1 MAMQVVFWKEL
12 ADLFGSKRFIILLSL
27 ILIVAG
33 ASVYLAG
40 QSLKENPPQDSAYVY
55 LRLFTQGAGG
65 LPSFLSF
72 LAFFGPL
79 IGVLLGFDVVNSEFN
94 RGTVSRVLAQP
105 IYRDSWING
114 KFLAGLTTLAL
125 ALAGIILIIFG
136 LDVYTLG
143 FPPDG
148 GELSRMSTFFVVG
161 LIYLGFWLALGILF
175 SILFRQAASSAL
187 ASIAVW
193 LFFTLFLHMT
203 AGLIADQLAPV
214 RLDSPPEVWAR
225 HEHLRNMVLRFSPVA
240 LFEEATNAI
249 LVPTYR
255 GLGIAQLLTHRS
267 IPTNPLP
274 LGQSVLIV
282 WPQLVGLVALSSIC
296 FGISYVIFMRREVR
310 ST

>member
-1 MAMQVVFWKEL
+1 MRVVFWKEL
-12 ADLFGSKRFIILLSL
+12 ADYFGSKRFIILFFL

-33 ASVYLAG
+33 TSVYLAG
-40 QSLKENPPQDSAYVY
+40 QSLRENPPQDSSYVY
-55 LRLFTQGAGG
+55 LSLFTQGSGG

-72 LAFFGPL
+72 LSFFGPL
-79 IGVLLGFDVVNSEFN
+79 IGVLLGFDVVNSEFS

-114 KFLAGLTTLAL
+114 KFLAGLATLAL

-136 LDVYTLG
+136 LGLYALG

-148 GELSRMSTFFVVG
+148 GELSRMFTFFVIG

-175 SILFRQAASSAL
+175 SVLFRQAASSAL

-193 LFFTLFLHMT
+193 LFFTLFLYMA
-203 AGLIADQLAPV
+203 AGLIADQVAPV
-214 RLDSPPEVWAR
+214 SPSSPAQVWAH
-225 HEHLRNMVLRFSPVA
+225 HEEIRDMVLRFSPVA
-240 LFEEATNAI
+240 LFEEATTAI
-249 LVPTYR
+249 LIPSWR
-255 GLGIAQLLTHRS
+255 GLGIAQLLTQRD

-274 LGQSVLIV
+274 LGQSLLIV
-282 WPQLVGLVALSSIC
+282 WPQLVSLIALSSIC

-310 ST
+310 SI